1 MKRILTALAGVLL
14 CAVALLAATS
24 CGTPDLSYEGQKAAY
39 DGIIAEYTALLK
51 AKQNGET
58 LTAPDT
64 TGMSEGEAAIAEAI
78 YTVAELCKSPDIMG
92 YACEDT
98 DGDGSPE
105 LYLMTVGTYVRALF
119 ALDGGKPTLLWV
131 QETATHSMAFGRKG
145 YLYYKSH
152 TTQDGVG
159 EQTYHHARVAGSE
172 LVDDLVIGYTVD
184 PDGNTADGHF
194 KIENGTRT
202 AIGWDEYRFLYNYYG
217 ELESAGGQE
226 VAKWYAPRVTPVFP
240 PETDNNTPVADFSDY
255 TAVKSTFA
263 AMLDTVATMSALDWD
278 LGKCDYAFI
287 CESDKDFDT
296 YIHLLYHACELRP
309 DDGVGDPTAIRAHY
323 GYCETDLNGDGADEL
338 ILLTNTHQMLAIFT
352 TVDGEVVPA
361 EGFMDFLFNGVLTGT
376 DGEGRFIGEFTDNY
390 WLEGRLEYGVF
401 TVTTEGD
408 FATAYT
414 LRPDWVQGR
423 GDVFYK
429 IEGGVETEITTAEYE
444 ALRATFGKPADKG
457 ITFTPLT

>member
-1 MKRILTALAGVLL
+1 MKRIFAALL
-14 CAVALLAATS
+14 CALTLLSLNS
-24 CGTPDLSYEGQKAAY
+24 CFTLDGYESSKSAY
-39 DGIIAEYTALLK
+39 DDIIEEYTALLT
-51 AKQNGET
+51 AKQNGEE
-58 LTAPDT
+58 LPEPDT
-64 TGMSEGEAAIAEAI
+64 KGMDEREAAIAEAI
-78 YTVAELCKSPDIMG
+78 YKVAELCKSPDIMG
-92 YACEDT
+92 YAYKDT

-105 LYLMTVGTYVRALF
+105 LYLMTAGTYVRALF
-119 ALDGGKPTLLWV
+119 SLDGGKPIFLWV

-145 YLYYKSH
+145 YLYYESH
-152 TTQDGVG
+152 TTQDGV
-159 EQTYHHARVAGSE
+159 EERTYHHARVAGSE

-184 PDGNTADGHF
+184 PDDNTADGHF

-202 AIGWDEYRFLYNYYG
+202 AIGRDEYRFLYNYYG
-217 ELESAGGQE
+217 ELESVGGQK

-240 PETDNNTPVADFSDY
+240 PETDENTPVADFSDY

-263 AMLDTVATMSALDWD
+263 AMLDTVATMSAFDWD
-278 LGKCDYAFI
+278 LGKCDHAFI
-287 CESDKDFDT
+287 CKSDKDFDT

-309 DDGVGDPTAIRAHY
+309 DDGVGDPAAIRAHY

-338 ILLTNTHQMLAIFT
+338 ILLTNTHQLLAIFT

-361 EGFMDFLFNGVLTGT
+361 EGFMDFRFNGVLMGT
-376 DGEGRFIGEFTDNY
+376 DGEGRFLGEFTDNY

-429 IEGGVETEITTAEYE
+429 IEGGVETEITQDEYD

>member
-1 MKRILTALAGVLL
+1 MKRILAALVGVLL
-14 CAVALLAATS
+14 CAVALLACIS
-24 CGTPDLSYEGQKAAY
+24 CGTSKLSYEEQKTAY
-39 DGIIAEYTALLK
+39 DGIIAEYTALLT
-51 AKQNGET
+51 AKQNGEE
-58 LTAPDT
+58 LPEPDT
-64 TGMSEGEAAIAEAI
+64 KGMDEREAAIAEAI
-78 YTVAELCKSPDIMG
+78 YKVAELCKSPDIMG
-92 YACEDT
+92 YAYKDT

-105 LYLMTVGTYVRALF
+105 LYLMTAGTYVRALF
-119 ALDGGKPTLLWV
+119 ALDGGKPILLWV

-145 YLYYKSH
+145 YLYYASY
-152 TTQDGVG
+152 TTQDGVE
-159 EQTYHHARVAGSE
+159 EQTYHHARVAGAE
-172 LVDDLVIGYTVD
+172 LVDDLAIGYTVD
-184 PDGNTADGHF
+184 PDDNTADEHF

-202 AIGWDEYRFLYNYYG
+202 AIGRDEFRFLYNYYG
-217 ELESAGGQE
+217 ELEAAGGQK

-240 PETDNNTPVADFSDY
+240 PETDENTSVADFSDY

-263 AMLDTVATMSALDWD
+263 AMLDTVATMSAFDWD
-278 LGKCDYAFI
+278 LGKCDHAFV
-287 CESDKDFDT
+287 CKSDKDFDT

-338 ILLTNTHQMLAIFT
+338 ILLTDTHQLLAIFT

-401 TVTTEGD
+401 TVTTEGE

-414 LRPDWVQGR
+414 IRPDWVQGR
-423 GDVFYK
+423 GDVYYK
-429 IEGGVETEITTAEYE
+429 IEGGVETEITQDEYD

>member
-1 MKRILTALAGVLL
+1 MKHLAKYAAVLL
-14 CAVALLAATS
+14 LCVLALLAFTA
-24 CGTPDLSYEGQKAAY
+24 CGPKDYEKQKAAY
-39 DGIIAEYTALLK
+39 NDIIEQYTALLT
-51 AKQNGET
+51 AKQNGEE
-58 LTAPDT
+58 LPEPDT
-64 TGMSEGEAAIAEAI
+64 KGMDEREAAIAEAI

-92 YACEDT
+92 YAYKDT

-105 LYLMTVGTYVRALF
+105 LYLMTAGTYVRALF
-119 ALDGGKPTLLWV
+119 SLDGGKPILLWV

-145 YLYYKSH
+145 YLYYASY
-152 TTQDGVG
+152 TTQDGV
-159 EQTYHHARVAGSE
+159 EERTYHHARVAGAE

-184 PDGNTADGHF
+184 PDDNTADGHF

-202 AIGWDEYRFLYNYYG
+202 AIGRDEFRFLYNYYG
-217 ELESAGGQE
+217 ELEAVGGQE

-240 PETDNNTPVADFSDY
+240 PETDENTPVADFSDY

-263 AMLDTVATMSALDWD
+263 AMLDTVATMSAFDWD
-278 LGKCDYAFI
+278 LGKCDHAFI
-287 CESDKDFDT
+287 CKSDKDFDT

-309 DDGVGDPTAIRAHY
+309 DDGVGDPAAIRAHY

-338 ILLTNTHQMLAIFT
+338 ILLTNSHQLLAIFT

-361 EGFMDFLFNGVLTGT
+361 EGFMDFLFNGVLMGT
-376 DGEGRFIGEFTDNY
+376 DGEGRFLGEFTDDY

-429 IEGGVETEITTAEYE
+429 IEGGVETEITQDEYD

>member
-1 MKRILTALAGVLL
+1 MKHLAKYAAVLL
-14 CAVALLAATS
+14 LCVLALLAFTA
-24 CGTPDLSYEGQKAAY
+24 CGPKDYEKQKAAY
-39 DGIIAEYTALLK
+39 NDIIEQYTALLT
-51 AKQNGET
+51 AKQNGEE
-58 LTAPDT
+58 LPEPDT
-64 TGMSEGEAAIAEAI
+64 KGMDEREAAIAEAI
-78 YTVAELCKSPDIMG
+78 NKVAELCKSPDIMG
-92 YACEDT
+92 YAYKDT

-105 LYLMTVGTYVRALF
+105 LYLMTAGTYVRALF
-119 ALDGGKPTLLWV
+119 SLDGGKPILLWV

-145 YLYYKSH
+145 YLYYESH
-152 TTQDGVG
+152 TTQDGV
-159 EQTYHHARVAGSE
+159 EERTYHHARVAGSE

-184 PDGNTADGHF
+184 PDDNTADGHF

-202 AIGWDEYRFLYNYYG
+202 AIGRDEYRFLYNYYG
-217 ELESAGGQE
+217 ELESVGGQK

-240 PETDNNTPVADFSDY
+240 PETDENTPVADFSDY

-263 AMLDTVATMSALDWD
+263 AMLDTVATMSAFDWD
-278 LGKCDYAFI
+278 LGKCDHAFV
-287 CESDKDFDT
+287 CKSDKDFDT

-338 ILLTNTHQMLAIFT
+338 ILLTDTHQLLAIFT

-361 EGFMDFLFNGVLTGT
+361 EGFMDFLFNGVLMGT

-423 GDVFYK
+423 GDVYYK
-429 IEGGVETEITTAEYE
+429 IEGGVETEITQDEYD

>member
-1 MKRILTALAGVLL
+1 MKHIVKYTLALFICTLALWAFTA
-14 CAVALLAATS
+14 
-24 CGTPDLSYEGQKAAY
+24 CGPSMDDYETQKAAY
-39 DGIIAEYTALLK
+39 NDVIEQYTGLLT
-51 AKQNGET
+51 AKQNGEELPT
-58 LTAPDT
+58 PDT
-64 TGMSEGEAAIAEAI
+64 AGMSEGEAAIAEAI
-78 YTVAELCKSPDIMG
+78 YKVAELCKSPDIMG
-92 YACEDT
+92 YACKDT

-105 LYLMTVGTYVRALF
+105 LYLMTAGTYVRALF

-145 YLYYKSH
+145 CLYYASH
-152 TTQDGVG
+152 TIQGGVE
-159 EQTYHHARVAGSE
+159 EQTYHHARVAGAE

-184 PDGNTADGHF
+184 PDDNTADEHF

-202 AIGWDEYRFLYNYYG
+202 AIGRDEFRFLYNYYG
-217 ELESAGGQE
+217 ELEAAGGQK

-240 PETDNNTPVADFSDY
+240 PETDENTPVADFSDY

-278 LGKCDYAFI
+278 LGKCDHAFI
-287 CESDKDFDT
+287 CKSDKDFDT

-338 ILLTNTHQMLAIFT
+338 ILLTDTHQLLAIFT
-352 TVDGEVVPA
+352 TVEGEVVPA
-361 EGFMDFLFNGVLTGT
+361 EGFMDFRFNGVLMGT
-376 DGEGRFIGEFTDNY
+376 DGEGRFLGEFTDDY

-429 IEGGVETEITTAEYE
+429 IEGGVETEITQDEYD

-457 ITFTPLT
+457 ITFTPLA

>member
-1 MKRILTALAGVLL
+1 MKRMIAALVGILL
-14 CAVALLAATS
+14 CTLALLALAS
-24 CGTPDLSYEGQKAAY
+24 CGPSMDDYEMQKAAY
-39 DGIIAEYTALLK
+39 KDIIEEYTALLT
-51 AKQNGET
+51 AKMNGET

-64 TGMSEGEAAIAEAI
+64 TDMSEGEAAVAEAI
-78 YTVAELCKSPDIMG
+78 YKVAELCKSPDIMG
-92 YACEDT
+92 YAYKDT

-105 LYLMTVGTYVRALF
+105 LYLMTAGTYVRALF
-119 ALDGGKPTLLWV
+119 SLDGGKPTLLWV
-131 QETATHSMAFGRKG
+131 QETATHSMVFGRKG

-152 TTQDGVG
+152 TTQGGVE
-159 EQTYHHARVAGSE
+159 EQTYHHARVAGAK

-184 PDGNTADGHF
+184 PDDNTADEHF

-202 AIGWDEYRFLYNYYG
+202 AIGRDEYRFLYNYYG
-217 ELESAGGQE
+217 ELESVGGQE

-240 PETDNNTPVADFSDY
+240 PETDESTPVADFSDY

-296 YIHLLYHACELRP
+296 YIHLLYHARELRP
-309 DDGVGDPTAIRAHY
+309 NYDVSDPAAFRAHY

-338 ILLTNTHQMLAIFT
+338 ILLSDTYALLAIFT
-352 TVDGEVVPA
+352 TVDGDVVPA
-361 EGFMDFLFNGVLTGT
+361 EGFMDFCFNGVLTGT
-376 DGEGRFIGEFTDNY
+376 DGEGRFIGEFSDNY

-401 TVTTEGD
+401 TVTPEGE

-414 LRPDWVQGR
+414 IRPDWVQGR

-429 IEGGVETEITTAEYE
+429 IEGGVETEITQDEYD

-457 ITFTPLT
+457 ITFTPLD